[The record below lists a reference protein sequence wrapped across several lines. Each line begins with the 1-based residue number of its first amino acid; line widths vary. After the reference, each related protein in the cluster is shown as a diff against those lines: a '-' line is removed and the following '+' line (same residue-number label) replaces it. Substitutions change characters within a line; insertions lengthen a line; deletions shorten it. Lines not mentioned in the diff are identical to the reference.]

1 MSQELID
8 KLAEC
13 KRISDNHRR
22 ARDYH
27 KEQTAKVKQLNQDNL
42 LKLNNA
48 NQDYLKLQKEYYYWR
63 SVTFAITVFALA
75 MTVLFF
81 HCLRK

>member
-27 KEQTAKVKQLNQDNL
+27 KEKCANLKQSIEDNL
-42 LKLNNA
+42 LKLNHA
-48 NQDYLKLQKEYYYWR
+48 NQDYLKLQKEYFYWR
-63 SVTFAITVFALA
+63 SVTFAITVFAIA

>member
-1 MSQELID
+1 MSQELLD

-13 KRISDNHRR
+13 KRIADNHRR

-27 KEQTAKVKQLNQDNL
+27 KEQNAKVKAINQDHL

-48 NQDYLKLQKEYYYWR
+48 NQDYMKLQKEFYYWR
-63 SVTFAITVFALA
+63 SVTFAITCFALA

-81 HCLRK
+81 HCVRK

>member
-13 KRISDNHRR
+13 KRIADNHRR

-27 KEQTAKVKQLNQDNL
+27 KEQTAKVKQLN
-42 LKLNNA
+42 
-48 NQDYLKLQKEYYYWR
+48 
-63 SVTFAITVFALA
+63 
-75 MTVLFF
+75 
-81 HCLRK
+81 

>member
-1 MSQELID
+1 MSQELLD

-13 KRISDNHRR
+13 KRIADNHRR

-42 LKLNNA
+42 HKLNNA
-48 NQDYLKLQKEYYYWR
+48 NQDYIKLQKEFYYWR
-63 SVTFAITVFALA
+63 SVTFAITIFALA

>member
-1 MSQELID
+1 MSQELFD

-13 KRISDNHRR
+13 RRISDNHRR

-27 KEQTAKVKQLNQDNL
+27 KEQNAKVKQLNQDNL

-48 NQDYLKLQKEYYYWR
+48 NQDYLKLQKQYYYWR
-63 SVTFAITVFALA
+63 LVTFAITVFALA

-81 HCLRK
+81 HFLRK

>member
-13 KRISDNHRR
+13 KRIADNHRR

-27 KEQTAKVKQLNQDNL
+27 KEKCANLKQSIEDNL
-42 LKLNNA
+42 LKLNHA

-63 SVTFAITVFALA
+63 SVTFAIIVFALA